1 MTLTDRYIAATVA
14 KLPANQRE
22 DVEAQLREAIGDAIE
37 ARLDQGGTTATPA
50 SASAVEKEVLNEF
63 GDPEMLAATYA
74 ERQLYLIGPELY
86 LPWKRLTRLLL
97 WIVLPILAVAVP
109 VGSVMAGD
117 PAADIVGG
125 TLSTLV
131 TVGIHIVFWVTL
143 GFAIASRTRTP
154 PEEFTEPWTVEKL
167 PDEPQPQQTVSDTV
181 ATTVILAVA
190 AFAIVWQQVSPPAVT
205 DAGEGLPA
213 LNPELWSFILP
224 AALVIIALELGAT
237 IVRHIR
243 GAWSM
248 GLFALNTLL
257 NLAFV
262 ALVAVPV
269 MNHDLLNRALFDYVG
284 WPSEDFP
291 IDLELQEWGVLA
303 VVVAVAI
310 WDIVDT
316 WVKTR
321 RATRT
326 PTPAALAATA
336 P

>member
-22 DVEAQLREAIGDAIE
+22 DVQAQLREAIGDAVD
-37 ARLDQGGTTATPA
+37 ARLDQAEANGTPA

-74 ERQLYLIGPELY
+74 DRRLYLIGPELY

-117 PAADIVGG
+117 PAAEVLGG

-143 GFAIASRTRTP
+143 GFAIASRNRTP

-167 PDEPQPQQTVSDTV
+167 PDEPQPQQTGSDTV
-181 ATTVILAVA
+181 ATTIVLAVA

-205 DAGEGLPA
+205 EAGEGLPA
-213 LNPELWSFILP
+213 LNPELWSLILP
-224 AALVIIALELGAT
+224 AALVIIAAELGAT
-237 IVRHIR
+237 IVRHVR

-248 GLFALNTLL
+248 GLFALNALL

-269 MNHDLLNRALFDYVG
+269 FSHELLNRALFDHVG

-303 VVVAVAI
+303 VVVGVAV

-316 WVKTR
+316 WIKTR
-321 RATRT
+321 RATRST
-326 PTPAALAATA
+326 PSALATPSA